1 MSLTQSEREYFES
14 LPVEKWPEILYIG
27 KEKTGMV
34 SQREYKEVVGW
45 PYSREYLNQCL
56 NSGKIKSFQVGSY
69 KFPLINI

>member
-14 LPVEKWPEILYIG
+14 LPVEKWSEILYIG

-34 SQREYKEVVGW
+34 SQRKYKEVVAW

-56 NSGKIKSFQVGSY
+56 NSGKIKNFQIGV
-69 KFPLINI
+69 INFH